1 MAFEEGDVEG
11 AALEGLVRLVAASG
25 RFQTRCNVENAE
37 DAEARIYWPW
47 VQEDIELK
55 RPCAII
61 EDSEFDYV
69 AVAGGSEN
77 YLMPMGS
84 LILTLTDNDR
94 FDGQEKEGWRDFLK
108 WQSQVI
114 YDVAEKAGSDD
125 HLDIVAIR
133 RVQRAI
139 ANPPQQSPAVKP
151 YWWSKW
157 EVIWSTRGGQ

>member
-11 AALEGLVRLVAASG
+11 AAIEGLVRLVAASS
-25 RFQTRCNVENAE
+25 RFQARAE
-37 DAEARIYWPW
+37 LQSAEAAEARIYWPW

-55 RPCAII
+55 RPCAIV
-61 EDSEFDYV
+61 EDGEFDYDS
-69 AVAGGSEN
+69 VAGGSEN

-94 FDGQEKEGWRDFLK
+94 FEGQEKDGWRDFLK

-114 YDVAEKAGSDD
+114 YDIAEKAGSDD

-133 RVQRAI
+133 RVQRSI